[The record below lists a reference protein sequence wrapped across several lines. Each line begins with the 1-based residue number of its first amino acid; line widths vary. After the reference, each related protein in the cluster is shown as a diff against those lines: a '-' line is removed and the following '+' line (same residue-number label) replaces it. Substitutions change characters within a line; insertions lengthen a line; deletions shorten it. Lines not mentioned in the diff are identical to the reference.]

1 MSYSAEI
8 NRENPTCIVFLID
21 QSKSMSR
28 PFGKEPEKQK
38 AAGVADAINRL
49 IQTLCITCARA
60 DGMHEYFRV
69 GVVGYG
75 RTVRSELESRFGGR
89 GLAPIGEISRNPLR
103 VETRERLMD
112 DGAGGVLRR
121 ELKFP
126 IWFEPVASGK
136 TPMKQALHLA
146 RDMVASFLEEH
157 PNCYPPL
164 VMNITDGR
172 ADEDPMP
179 AADDL
184 KALES
189 SDGRVLLFNA
199 HLSEQKNTPIK
210 FPQSDAHLPD
220 NFAKLLFRM
229 SSVLPPKAVEAV
241 REAAE
246 GTDAVDDLGPASRGF
261 VFNADLVEMIQF
273 LDIGTKS
280 SMGAVRP

>member
-21 QSKSMSR
+21 QSKSMSL
-28 PFGKEPEKQK
+28 PFGKEPKKPK
-38 AAGVADAINRL
+38 AAGVADAVNRL

-69 GVVGYG
+69 GVIGYG
-75 RTVRSELESRFGGR
+75 RTVRSEFESRFGGQ
-89 GLAPIGEISRNPLR
+89 GLASIGEISRNPLR
-103 VETRERLMD
+103 VETRGRLMD

-126 IWFEPVASGK
+126 IWFEPVAAGK
-136 TPMKQALHLA
+136 TPMKQALELA
-146 RDMVASFLEEH
+146 RELVTSFLAEH
-157 PNCYPPL
+157 PQCYPPL

-179 AADDL
+179 AAEEL
-184 KALES
+184 KSLTS

-199 HLSEQKNTPIK
+199 HLSERSDTPIK
-210 FPQSDAHLPD
+210 FPQSDAGLPND
-220 NFAKLLFRM
+220 FAKLLFRM

-241 REAAE
+241 RQASA
-246 GTDAVDDLGPASRGF
+246 GSDAVTDLGPSSRGF

-280 SMGAVRP
+280 SMGAIRP